1 MSKALDLT
9 HGPVEKNLIKMA
21 VPMAIGILAVIGFNL
36 VDTFFVSQLGTKEL
50 AAISLTFPIISAL
63 QSLTMGL
70 GAGLSSVVSRLKGA
84 GKIGELKTIVSHS
97 LLFSVVLVTAMAITG
112 LLTIKELFTA
122 LGASEDLIPLIK
134 DYMGIWYW
142 GIGFIVIPMMG
153 NSAIRGLGDAKT
165 PALIMIIAGFINA
178 VLDPI
183 LIFGFMG
190 IPALGIKGAALSTVI
205 STATTCVAALY
216 ILSKRENI
224 IEYKIPSLAAFYKS
238 IRKVL
243 YVAIPAAFNQ
253 VSQPIAV
260 AILMSLVTVYGTEAT
275 AAFGIYIK
283 LEALVMI
290 PLFSISSALGPF
302 MGQNYGA
309 GIFSRLKQAY
319 KYSFIFVAVYGLF
332 LASSIY
338 YFGSYLILPFSN
350 DEAVVS
356 IAWKTLSL
364 VGFSYAFQGL
374 TLLAVSSFNSL
385 GKPLPSFVLT
395 MLKTLVALI
404 PACWILE
411 MNFGLDGIYYGI
423 SGINILVGLLSLC
436 LVIMFLSKKTK

>member
-134 DYMGIWYW
+134 AYMGIWYW

-190 IPALGIKGAALSTVI
+190 IPALSIRGAALSTVI

-216 ILSKRENI
+216 ILSNRENI
-224 IEYKIPSLAAFYKS
+224 IEYKIPSLAAFMLLLERFY
-238 IRKVL
+238 
-243 YVAIPAAFNQ
+243 
-253 VSQPIAV
+253 
-260 AILMSLVTVYGTEAT
+260 MSL
-275 AAFGIYIK
+275 FQ
-283 LEALVMI
+283 LH
-290 PLFSISSALGPF
+290 
-302 MGQNYGA
+302 
-309 GIFSRLKQAY
+309 
-319 KYSFIFVAVYGLF
+319 
-332 LASSIY
+332 
-338 YFGSYLILPFSN
+338 LIRF
-350 DEAVVS
+350 
-356 IAWKTLSL
+356 LSL
-364 VGFSYAFQGL
+364 
-374 TLLAVSSFNSL
+374 
-385 GKPLPSFVLT
+385 
-395 MLKTLVALI
+395 
-404 PACWILE
+404 
-411 MNFGLDGIYYGI
+411 
-423 SGINILVGLLSLC
+423 
-436 LVIMFLSKKTK
+436 